1 MNYLI
6 VLLFSLGITT
16 TYAQDNC
23 TDFHTGYFEY
33 TVSGERYILYRT
45 ETHQIEYGL
54 NNSEWIIMSMDW
66 KSDCA
71 YSMVFL
77 NATDSDAGAVFIGK
91 TLEARIVNSDE
102 SGYEFVAEVKEMSF
116 VTRGEIS
123 LPTKKLT
130 SGQKKKIQRVL
141 KKNS

>member
-1 MNYLI
+1 MKHLI
-6 VLLFSLGITT
+6 LALFSLGIST

-54 NNSEWIIMSMDW
+54 NNSDWIIMSMEW

-77 NATDSDAGAVFIGK
+77 NCADSDAGATFIGK
-91 TLEARIVNSDE
+91 TLDARIVNSDE
-102 SGYEFVAEVKEMSF
+102 SGYAFVAEVREMSF
-116 VTRGEIS
+116 VTNGEIS
-123 LPTKKLT
+123 LPTTELT